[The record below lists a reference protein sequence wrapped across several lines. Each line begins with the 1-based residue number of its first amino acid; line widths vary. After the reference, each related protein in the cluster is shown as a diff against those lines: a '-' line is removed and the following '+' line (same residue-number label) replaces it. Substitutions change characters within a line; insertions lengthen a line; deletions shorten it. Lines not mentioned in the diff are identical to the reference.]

1 MTTGA
6 RKGRFSLA
14 TRIDFL
20 AHAISNAKLC
30 TSETQSAYAGEQ
42 LQELEEKLDVAKAQL
57 AVAEALA
64 ASNKL
69 ELVEPAAA
77 WLASDAVL
85 YTVAL
90 LHLVGGLMLAAGFM
104 TRLAALIQIPVLLG
118 AVFLVHINSGL
129 FAPSQSLEFSALTLF
144 LQAALLSMGGCIVRP
159 SIPADFYN
167 AGTQDGVQRSQMV
180 AVVMGFVG
188 ALTLALGLAL
198 RKQGV
203 RTPMQHATR
212 LLGCAS
218 SPAKD
223 MLRIEGEMVT
233 RTSGTED
240 DA

>member
-1 MTTGA
+1 MPINITPRHALAWVLVYFCRVVLVVNGIIYAQSGVAYIDSTYQALAKFAGYGSNNTA
-6 RKGRFSLA
+6 GHIFPQLVPVIKDRFIESQNAGIIVLAPFMGCAYACVGFTSLA
-14 TRIDFL
+14 
-20 AHAISNAKLC
+20 A
-30 TSETQSAYAGEQ
+30 
-42 LQELEEKLDVAKAQL
+42 
-57 AVAEALA
+57 
-64 ASNKL
+64 
-69 ELVEPAAA
+69 
-77 WLASDAVL
+77 
-85 YTVAL
+85 
-90 LHLVGGLMLAAGFM
+90 
-104 TRLAALIQIPVLLG
+104 
-118 AVFLVHINSGL
+118 AVFFGNVE
-129 FAPSQSLEFSALTLF
+129 AALTLF

-188 ALTLALGLAL
+188 ALALALGLAL